1 MNPFQELFDYSMKEK
16 KGITFYVSGQT
27 VGGLVLRYNEQIVEV
42 RNQQYSRVVV
52 RIDKIEAVAA
62 N

>member
-1 MNPFQELFDYSMKEK
+1 MQKFTEMFELSIKEK
-16 KGITFYVSGQT
+16 KGITFYLGGQT
-27 VGGLVLRYNEQIVEV
+27 VGGLVLRYDGETVEV

-52 RIDKIEAVAA
+52 RIDRIDAIAA